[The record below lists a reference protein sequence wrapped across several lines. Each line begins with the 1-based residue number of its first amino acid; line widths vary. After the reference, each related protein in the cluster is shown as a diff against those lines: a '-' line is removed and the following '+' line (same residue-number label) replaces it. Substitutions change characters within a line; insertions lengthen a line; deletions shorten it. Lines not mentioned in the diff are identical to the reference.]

1 MPPLQKK
8 IFYYIRNKP
17 IILLKVCI
25 VLYFFLMHDSNI
37 FQTQIGL
44 SPHKTIF
51 NPRNYQ
57 LELGFLNR
65 TKKKIFYNISTNSAE
80 LSALQ

>member
-1 MPPLQKK
+1 M
-8 IFYYIRNKP
+8 IAI
-17 IILLKVCI
+17 
-25 VLYFFLMHDSNI
+25 YFRPRF
-37 FQTQIGL
+37 GL

-65 TKKKIFYNISTNSAE
+65 TKKRYFLIYQQIAQNYLHYSECLSNPLYATQTINPEIKDISQSR
-80 LSALQ
+80 